1 MLIFIFLILYTA
13 PIFFYSNNLTSEI
26 YYFIAIYI
34 TILLLFFTIRFKK
47 RVIKVKQGVI
57 SVKRFYTLSLI
68 IILCYFIIFFFTK
81 ENYLEPFNRS
91 TRDSL
96 FLQGNSYVIVDIVI
110 KSIFC
115 ILIYNCFYNKSSS
128 RFQKNILIILILFA
142 IIFDNVYLGARRTS
156 IFIITSFIW
165 AVIPYIKTKKYLLLL
180 LLLFILGVFNFLISG
195 YRELVYAGVN
205 DYNLNQVFASSIVS
219 NEYQLVSDN
228 FLRYKEYANI
238 HGYGFGISVLSFPI
252 TFIPR
257 FIWSGKPLTIDKS
270 TDIFPNLV
278 GELYYNFGF
287 FSIIFLIIYI
297 AFILFGLKNNSILS
311 MVLFALIP
319 EFFRTAFSTF
329 LFTVILF
336 IFFIKMI
343 SVKFQSSVKN
353 KF

>member
-47 RVIKVKQGVI
+47 RVFKVKQGTI

-68 IILCYFIIFFFTK
+68 VILCYFIIFFLTK
-81 ENYLEPFNRS
+81 ENYIEPFNRS

-96 FLQGNSYVIVDIVI
+96 FLQGNTYVIVDIVI

-115 ILIYNCFYNKSSS
+115 KLIYNCFYKKSSC
-128 RFQKNILIILILFA
+128 RFQKYFLIILILFA

-156 IFIITSFIW
+156 IFIIISFIW
-165 AVIPYIKTKKYLLLL
+165 AVIPYIQTKKYLLLL
-180 LLLFILGVFNFLISG
+180 LLLIILGVFNFLISG

-205 DYNLNQVFASSIVS
+205 DYNLNQVFASSMVS

-228 FLRYKEYANI
+228 FLRYKEYAYIN
-238 HGYGFGISVLSFPI
+238 GYGFGISVFSFPL

-287 FSIIFLIIYI
+287 FSIIFLVIYI

-319 EFFRTAFSTF
+319 EFFRTAFSTY